1 MRGLIIFVIAL
12 MASCA
17 TQHDREQQLA
27 QELCAGYG
35 GLEAYVNGFANC
47 ADGTIFVI
55 K

>member
-1 MRGLIIFVIAL
+1 MIFVIAL

-17 TQHDREQQLA
+17 TQHDREQRIA

-35 GLEAYVNGFANC
+35 GLEAYVNGIANC
-47 ADGTIFVI
+47 GDGTIFLT